1 MASSGA
7 SSEYHAHEIEGGSSN
22 TAALPKSLMMMRS
35 PLGSTTS
42 MYDFV
47 KVQQPHST
55 IFTSSFQSSQ
65 IDSNVGK
72 AHPHLHKLISILTNW
87 FESSQAHPHLHKLI
101 QIFTRWSPSS
111 QTDPNLHKLI
121 RILISWSQSSQV
133 HCKLL
138 QFISFNL
145 HKLCI
150 PIFTRWSPCSQADS
164 NLHNWTD
171 SPNPQKLIPPIFTSS
186 IQCFT
191 SWFLAAIFTIPTG
204 FSFLWIGGG
213 RDSN

>member
-1 MASSGA
+1 LALIVKRKVPQSRKGFPQAPLGRVGRRRERFYSVILKQSFGGRKCYRGWGEELGIMASSAA

-72 AHPHLHKLISILTNW
+72 AHSNLHKLIPIFTSSFKSSQDDLHLHKLI
-87 FESSQAHPHLHKLI
+87 
-101 QIFTRWSPSS
+101 
-111 QTDPNLHKLI
+111 
-121 RILISWSQSSQV
+121 
-133 HCKLL
+133 
-138 QFISFNL
+138 
-145 HKLCI
+145 
-150 PIFTRWSPCSQADS
+150 
-164 NLHNWTD
+164 
-171 SPNPQKLIPPIFTSS
+171 PIFTSS
-186 IQCFT
+186 LE
-191 SWFLAAIFTIPTG
+191 S
-204 FSFLWIGGG
+204 S
-213 RDSN
+213 

>member
-1 MASSGA
+1 VGGSVIEGGGEELGIMASSAA

-72 AHPHLHKLISILTNW
+72 AHS
-87 FESSQAHPHLHKLI
+87 
-101 QIFTRWSPSS
+101 
-111 QTDPNLHKLI
+111 NLHKLI
-121 RILISWSQSSQV
+121 
-133 HCKLL
+133 
-138 QFISFNL
+138 
-145 HKLCI
+145 
-150 PIFTRWSPCSQADS
+150 
-164 NLHNWTD
+164 
-171 SPNPQKLIPPIFTSS
+171 PIFTSS
-186 IQCFT
+186 FQSSQTDSNLHKLIP
-191 SWFLAAIFTIPTG
+191 IFT
-204 FSFLWIGGG
+204 
-213 RDSN
+213 N